1 MSSFSLPFDTDG
13 WHAVPD
19 ETFTDENVI
28 RIAHA
33 FARYHTAL
41 SEPRQHTIAVAYD
54 GRRSSRQHAS
64 LVAAVLSSYGIR
76 VLLSNAMI
84 PTPVLSFAV
93 RQRSCSAG
101 VMITAGP
108 LPPRCN
114 GIKFKAAG
122 GRPFLPEETTKVEAQ
137 LPPPAEQYTPR
148 PSEIELTDFLPAYI
162 GQLRTLVDFAL
173 LQTFG
178 EDPRNH
184 AAVIIDSMGGAG
196 QTILEDLLAPCG
208 WRAQTIFGT
217 AAPDFYDRVPE
228 PVPHNLEPLTY
239 NVSVTDTL
247 FGIATD
253 GDAGR
258 CAVVYDDGECV
269 TAQETILALAWHL
282 RENKKW
288 PVGYQPHVP
297 DQDGILSALFFAE
310 MIAMSGKPLREII
323 GALHTRVGPVH

>member
-1 MSSFSLPFDTDG
+1 MSSLSLLIDADG
-13 WHAVPD
+13 WHAVSD
-19 ETFTDENVI
+19 EMFTDENVV

-33 FARYHTAL
+33 FARYLTAL
-41 SEPRQHTIAVAYD
+41 PEPQQHTIAVAYD
-54 GRRSSRQHAS
+54 GRRLSRARAS
-64 LVAAVLSSYGIR
+64 LVAAVLSSYGIH
-76 VLLSNAMI
+76 VFLSHALI

-93 RQRSCSAG
+93 RRLSCSAG
-101 VMITAGP
+101 VMITAGA

-114 GIKFKAAG
+114 GIIFKDATG
-122 GRPFLPEETTKVEAQ
+122 EPFLREETTNVAANLPQEAE
-137 LPPPAEQYTPR
+137 PYTPR
-148 PSEIELTDFLPAYI
+148 PEEIELTDFLPAYI
-162 GQLRTLVDFAL
+162 GELRTLVDFPL

-228 PVPHNLEPLTY
+228 TKPHNIEPLMY

-269 TAQETILALAWHL
+269 TPQETDRALAWHL

-288 PVGYQPHVP
+288 PVGYHPHIP
-297 DQDGILSALFFAE
+297 DKDGILTALFFTE
-310 MIAMSGKPLREII
+310 MIAAAGTSLRAII
-323 GALHTRVGPVH
+323 GALHT